1 MDDRP
6 FYCPSSIVK
15 KGIPMSIPEIEILT
29 SLVAR
34 VFRIE
39 DVTSGDP
46 QKGFIARYR
55 GQLVDDDSAPLYDQL
70 ADSLIPYSVTPLFRV
85 EDGRQ
90 VIYLAPKIPEPKKD
104 NINTNI
110 ILFVLTVLSVMLVGA
125 QPEGAM
131 PKDLMGQLL
140 MLAKNIFTGWPFAL
154 SLMGI
159 LLSHELGHYFM
170 SRYHKTP
177 ATLPYF
183 IPFPLSPLG
192 TMGAA
197 IIMRGIPKN
206 KRVLFDIGVAGP
218 LAGLIVAIPVL
229 FLGLKLS
236 TTGIIIPN
244 PNGFLEGNSLLY
256 LFAKFMTFGKL
267 LPAPVLPQGI
277 LYWLQYFFTGRPVPF
292 GGEDVFIHPVAFA
305 GWAGILVTALNLI
318 PAGTLDGGHVIY
330 SLFGEKVKKMFPY
343 IIGVLAVLGIFWSGW
358 WIWAALLF
366 WLGRVNAEPLDQITT
381 LDSTRQGLGFLM
393 IVIFFLVF
401 MPVPFMT
408 LAK

>member
-1 MDDRP
+1 
-6 FYCPSSIVK
+6 
-15 KGIPMSIPEIEILT
+15 MSIPETEVLT

-34 VFRIE
+34 IFRIE
-39 DVTSGDP
+39 DITSGDL
-46 QKGFIARYR
+46 QRGFFARYR
-55 GQLVDDDSAPLYDQL
+55 GQLLDEDSAALYDQL
-70 ADSLIPYSVTPLFRV
+70 VDSLSPHSVTPLFRV
-85 EDGRQ
+85 EDERQ
-90 VIYLAPKIPEPKKD
+90 VIYLAEKMPEPKKD

-110 ILFVLTVLSVMLVGA
+110 ILFILTVFSVMLAGA

-131 PKDLMGQLL
+131 PEDALGQIL
-140 MLAKNIFTGWPFAL
+140 MLAKSIFTGWPFAL
-154 SLMGI
+154 SLLGI

-183 IPFPLSPLG
+183 IPFPFSPLG

-197 IIMRGIPKN
+197 IIMRAIPKN

-229 FLGLKLS
+229 FYGLSLS
-236 TTGIIIPN
+236 TIGTIDPS

-256 LFAKFMTFGKL
+256 LFAKFITFGKL
-267 LPAPVLPQGI
+267 LPAPLEPQGY
-277 LYWLQYFFTGRPVPF
+277 LYWIQYFFTGRPVPF
-292 GGEDVFIHPVAFA
+292 GGLDVFIHPIAFA

-318 PAGTLDGGHVIY
+318 PAGTLDGGHIIY
-330 SLFGEKVKKMFPY
+330 SLLGDKSKKMFPY
-343 IIGVLAVLGIFWSGW
+343 IVGILAVLGIFWSGW

-366 WLGRVNAEPLDQITT
+366 WLGRTSAEPLDQITT
-381 LDSTRQGLGFLM
+381 LDSTRRGVAFLM
-393 IVIFFLVF
+393 IIIFFLVF

-408 LAK
+408 LAP